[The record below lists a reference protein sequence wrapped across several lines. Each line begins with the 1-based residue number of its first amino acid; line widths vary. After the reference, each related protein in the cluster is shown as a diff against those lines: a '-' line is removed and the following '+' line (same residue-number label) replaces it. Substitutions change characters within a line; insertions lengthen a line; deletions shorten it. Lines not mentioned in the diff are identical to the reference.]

1 MNPLSIMPQ
10 QINRKA
16 IVTVSP
22 IMGGAGIVFDGLRIT
37 FDVQKTNEK
46 KVQNKAKISIYN
58 LSDESFNWFT
68 KKNMAISLMVGWGE
82 NADNLLFYGEIV
94 RALKEK
100 KDADWIV
107 NVESGDATKAYKNAS
122 VSKSYPEQTPHN
134 AVFADATK
142 ELFKGNIIKGVKGI
156 FATPNTFKKGFTAHG
171 SATKVIDDI
180 LTINNY
186 EWQIHNGILEIQKKG
201 VSSNVVKLSSASGL
215 IGSPEVTSTG
225 IKATCLLQPE
235 IAPMQKLYLDSI
247 YLKGLYTPTK
257 VTHTGDTHEGRWETT
272 FETDERT
279 IL

>member
-142 ELFKGNIIKGVKGI
+142 ELFKGI

>member
-1 MNPLSIMPQ
+1 MSSLDLMPQ

-22 IMGGAGIVFDGLRIT
+22 IGGGAGIVFDGLRIA
-37 FDVQKTNEK
+37 FDIQKSNEK
-46 KVQNKAKISIYN
+46 KVQNKAKVSIYN
-58 LSDESFNWFT
+58 LSDESFNWFA
-68 KKNMAISLMVGWGE
+68 KKNMAISLMVGWGS
-82 NADNLLFYGEIV
+82 ADNLLFYGEII

-122 VSKSYPEQTPHN
+122 VNKSYPEKTSHSN
-134 AVFADATK
+134 VFKDAAD
-142 ELFKGNIIKGVKGI
+142 ELKKGNIIKGIKGI
-156 FATPNTFKKGFTAHG
+156 FTTPNTFKKGFTAHG

-186 EWQIHNGILEIQKKG
+186 DWQIHNGILEIQKKG
-201 VSSNVVKLSSASGL
+201 VTTNVVKLSSASGL

-225 IKATCLLQPE
+225 IKGTCLLQPE

-247 YLKGLYTPTK
+247 YLKGLFTPTK

-272 FETDERT
+272 FETDEREV
-279 IL
+279 I